1 MREETGAIHAAFGAQ
16 AGLSTAANAASAP
29 LPFPAAVHRN
39 EQPPRLGAL
48 RIDFGASAATASYIM
63 ALASLLGRDAEELV
77 AIDVTGRLFE
87 DLDLTELQHLSQ
99 GRRVATLRLRV
110 PIGSTTTL
118 VSIETASPD
127 APASISLTMPFV
139 EHDRQSRPLWLQA
152 DSEFLGPLPQLLLPC
167 VDGAFTIGAF
177 HALVALAI
185 RAGGFVSAEFKVEGM
200 TEAHG
205 IWWPN
210 QATPEARPVVGT
222 QHDSIW
228 CLSSAANGADRAV
241 AWFVGQRS
249 DTATPQLSPDWCE
262 RLREVLRQQAP
273 IDAIERHLSAA
284 GVELPPFR
292 IVDRKLAPPGH
303 FMVPPEDGVVGSLH
317 PIDGAVVVSIDFR
330 QPLEVVEGVL
340 LHALAHL
347 ALGHVRPGDQWGHWD
362 TAETASTLTPHRV
375 WDQQAKDFL
384 ASALPSS
391 STRRVESLDQCT
403 PIEKAQL
410 GLWRMIG
417 EMLGE
422 SRRLHPAAERYQ
434 HAAYQRQAA
443 QRLVSM
449 LEDFGGAML
458 CDGVGLGKTYVA
470 TTMMVHYVNT
480 WREQWASTPDRL
492 LEDPFRITIIAP
504 HSVVS
509 TWRREAL
516 PGLAAFGIPLA
527 SVRVLSHTQLSRV
540 VRASELLEPV
550 RGGASDLEHLLLS
563 DLVVV
568 DEAHNFR
575 SLAARRTKVL
585 RDLLRVQPRR
595 ELRRRVVLLTATPI
609 NNSLDDLRQ
618 EVSLLFSRPIWMS
631 DAKTDDG
638 YRRQAVKEIQDR
650 CAKARAAKARGDVAP
665 LVVHGQADAKF
676 SDSIEFRDDLD
687 FGSAVQR
694 IGDYLK
700 EQDRRLK
707 DLQDR
712 IRAAAQARQ
721 PQQAQPQVRI
731 AEDLLDRIVVQR
743 SRALCKEIER
753 QQSSTV
759 ELLFRPDAG
768 APEKLRYSDEYD
780 GIEDVLAGFLPLFE
794 ASEENGK
801 RTKQRALSLKVYM
814 WYDVREGLKTA
825 DDTSSVV
832 GLQRALVLKRLESSP
847 VSFLITLLRLAV
859 LHAHRLQQLGNL
871 CLKAGDK
878 TRSKELLAAID
889 KLIARQDKKA
899 LAKIRSLATGEASTD
914 PRTNFVKSLSAA
926 YTADRPAADPDDP
939 PPQLSLF
946 DVDPESP
953 RREELDRLWAL
964 REAILEDFETLLEV
978 TPGLADIVFGKFDQ
992 REWPHRFIAGGESID
1007 WPTSPAWGQR
1017 LVTDA
1022 KLHQLVARLLS
1033 ARRAGQKVVVFS
1045 QFSDTV
1051 AYIQSVL
1058 RACKHF
1064 TRTDWQVVVRGLGLD
1079 HLRSEELTQLL
1090 DVTTTITGQ
1099 TEDRDEVVNAFAP
1112 YYRIGPMRP
1121 ASSDG
1126 DGERRLL
1133 DDAWEASWTGA
1144 ILRPV
1149 DVLLSTDVL
1158 AEGVNL
1164 QDAALLINYDVHWN
1178 PVRMIQRAGR
1188 IDRRLNPRIEH
1199 GRDFTD
1205 LAALAARL
1213 GRSLPKYYWHEHT
1226 KETPVTV
1233 NMILPDELEEELLL
1247 RERIAT
1253 KTLAIDFT
1261 LGLEQGTGAEADW
1274 MASYKYQGI
1283 TSLNSLQRD
1292 RAIEQIGG
1300 HHERLSKVLS
1310 TMGVRPEWA
1319 ENINGWFRCRSAS
1332 DASPLVGRALVGR
1345 RGGELERF
1353 TRYLEPTQK
1362 DGITYWFW
1370 AEKRPG
1376 DSMFDGWLVLDGRP
1390 ENFPP
1395 HPRLDIPYH
1404 DNASTPVRAAHLLGA
1419 AEFLASGA
1427 DIEVLPASNIGR
1439 PLMQGASALAAPKL
1453 GTEEDRRLIAI
1464 RDFYLLQLPTFEPER
1479 SSGDAD
1485 RRQSSSP
1492 QSGAASANHGAD
1504 HVEQR

>member
-1 MREETGAIHAAFGAQ
+1 LLSAEKVDVSFQGGPTSNAEVADQSLLAPHLVPRDENVLSGEFRLDFMDQAA
-16 AGLSTAANAASAP
+16 AASCI
-29 LPFPAAVHRN
+29 L
-39 EQPPRLGAL
+39 
-48 RIDFGASAATASYIM
+48 
-63 ALASLLGRDAEELV
+63 ALASLFSGIVEELV
-77 AIDVTGRLFE
+77 AIDVHGHLRD
-87 DLDLTELQHLSQ
+87 DLNLNELQQRLQSK
-99 GRRVATLRLRV
+99 RVASLRLRA
-110 PIGSTTTL
+110 PLGSSVAQVTI
-118 VSIETASPD
+118 SAGSSD
-127 APASISLTMPFV
+127 SPASISVGLPIAAH
-139 EHDRQSRPLWLQA
+139 ECGAWPLWLQA
-152 DSEFLGPLPQLLLPC
+152 DPEHLGPLPLLALPV
-167 VDGAFTIGAF
+167 VDGAFTVDAL
-177 HALVALAI
+177 HALVALGA
-185 RAGGFVSAEFKVEGM
+185 RVGGLASAQLKVEGAKDARSSWRM
-200 TEAHG
+200 KKSE
-205 IWWPN
+205 
-210 QATPEARPVVGT
+210 PETLPVVGT
-222 QHDSIW
+222 RHDSVW
-228 CLSSAANGADRAV
+228 GVGLNGQTATGVV
-241 AWFVGQRS
+241 AWFATQPSEREHRELSAEWWQRLK
-249 DTATPQLSPDWCE
+249 D
-262 RLREVLRQQAP
+262 VLRQPSAVE
-273 IDAIERHLSAA
+273 AIERHLRATEFA
-284 GVELPPFR
+284 LPPFR
-292 IVDRKLAPPGH
+292 IVDLEHAPAGH
-303 FMVPPEDGVVGSLH
+303 FMVPPEEGVVASLH
-317 PIDGAVVVSIDFR
+317 PVDDAVVVGLDLRLPPDAIESA
-330 QPLEVVEGVL
+330 L
-340 LHALAHL
+340 LHVVGHL
-347 ALGHVRPGDQWGHWD
+347 ALGHVRPGDKWGHWD
-362 TAETASTLTPHRV
+362 TATTVSSATPHRV
-375 WDQQAKDFL
+375 WDQEANSFL
-384 ASALPSS
+384 ARSFAAPP
-391 STRRVESLDQCT
+391 TRWVESLDQCT
-403 PIEKAQL
+403 PAEKAQL

-422 SRRLHPAAERYQ
+422 SRRLHPSAERYQ
-434 HAAYQRQAA
+434 RVAYQRQAA

-449 LEDFGGAML
+449 LQDFGGAML

-470 TTMMVHYVNT
+470 TTMMVHYVNA
-480 WREQWASTPDRL
+480 RRDQWAAMPDRL
-492 LEDPFRITIIAP
+492 VEDPFRITVIAP

-550 RGGASDLEHLLLS
+550 RGGHSDMEHLLLS
-563 DLVVV
+563 DFVVV

-618 EVSLLFSRPIWMS
+618 EVSLLFSKPIWLS

-638 YRRQAVKEIQDR
+638 YRRQALKEVQDR
-650 CAKARAAKARGDVAP
+650 CAKARAAKANSDVAP

-676 SDSIEFRDDLD
+676 TDSIEFRDDLD
-687 FGSAVQR
+687 FGPNVRR

-700 EQDRRLK
+700 EQDKSLK
-707 DLQDR
+707 ELQER
-712 IRAAAQARQ
+712 IRVAAQSGK
-721 PQQAQPQVRI
+721 PQQGQPQVRI
-731 AEDLLDRIVVQR
+731 GEDLLDRIVVQR

-768 APEKLRYSDEYD
+768 PPEKLRYSDEYD
-780 GIEDVLAGFLPLFE
+780 GIEDVLAGFLPLFDAAGE
-794 ASEENGK
+794 TN
-801 RTKQRALSLKVYM
+801 QRSKGPALSLKIYM

-832 GLQRALVLKRLESSP
+832 GLQRVLVLKRLESSP

-871 CLKAGDK
+871 CLSVGDNK
-878 TRSKELLAAID
+878 RGKELQAAVD
-889 KLIARQDKKA
+889 KLVAKQDKKA
-899 LAKIRSLATGEASTD
+899 LAKIRSLTTGEAAAD
-914 PRTNFVKSLSAA
+914 PRADFVKSLSAA
-926 YTADRPAADPDDP
+926 YASDRPAADPDDP
-939 PPQLSLF
+939 PPQMSLF
-946 DVDPESP
+946 EAESENP
-953 RREELDRLWAL
+953 QREELDRLWTL
-964 REAILEDFETLLEV
+964 RDAILQDFETLLEV
-978 TPGLADIVFGKFDQ
+978 TPGLADIVFGKFEQ
-992 REWPHRFIAGGESID
+992 SEWPHWFIAGGESID

-1022 KLHQLVARLLS
+1022 KIRQLVARLLS

-1045 QFSDTV
+1045 QFSDTI

-1058 RACKHF
+1058 RACRHF
-1064 TRTDWQVVVRGLGLD
+1064 SRTDWQLVVRGLGIE
-1079 HLRSEELTQLL
+1079 HLRSEELTRLL
-1090 DVTTTITGQ
+1090 DVTSIITGG
-1099 TEDRDEVVNAFAP
+1099 TEERDEVVNAFAP
-1112 YYRIGPMRP
+1112 YYRIGPVRP
-1121 ASSDG
+1121 ASTDG

-1205 LAALAARL
+1205 LSALAARL
-1213 GRSLPKYYWHEHT
+1213 NRPLPRYYWHEHT
-1226 KETPVTV
+1226 SEPPVTV
-1233 NMILPDELEEELLL
+1233 NMILPDELEAELLL

-1274 MASYKYQGI
+1274 MSTYKYQGI
-1283 TSLNSLQRD
+1283 TSLNSLQKD

-1300 HHERLSKVLS
+1300 HHERLTKVL
-1310 TMGVRPEWA
+1310 TTLRIRPEWA
-1319 ENINGWFRCRSAS
+1319 ENLNGWFRGSTAT

-1345 RGGELERF
+1345 RGGDLERF

-1362 DGITYWFW
+1362 DGVTYWFW

-1376 DSMFDGWLVLDGRP
+1376 ESMFDGWLILDGRP

-1395 HPRLDIPYH
+1395 HPRRDIAFH
-1404 DNASTPVRAAHLLGA
+1404 DNVSTPVRAAHLLGA
-1419 AEFLASGA
+1419 AEFLAA
-1427 DIEVLPASNIGR
+1427 CPTIDVLPPRDIGR
-1439 PLMQGASALAAPKL
+1439 PLMQGASALSAPKL
-1453 GTEEDRRLIAI
+1453 GTEEDRRLVAI

-1479 SSGDAD
+1479 STGDA
-1485 RRQSSSP
+1485 QPPLSSRFP
-1492 QSGAASANHGAD
+1492 SGSRIESRGTRHA
-1504 HVEQR
+1504 E